1 MTADIEF
8 EGTYTQVLKL
18 LELIDGNQQKIVSS
32 ELELGG
38 KKSLSST
45 EENKNPELTSGK
57 IKLRFYQVKDV
68 ERYVTLESNVDKTPI
83 QFANWQSPFA
93 IPTWQA
99 GSISVTTAGG
109 GTDATGNK
117 GSLGAATT
125 NTTSN
130 ANANSST
137 NLAPSYLE
145 QLSTQSSRNDG
156 LSAYYNSST
165 IYLSLIHISE
175 PTRPY

>member
-45 EENKNPELTSGK
+45 EENKNPDLTSGK

-68 ERYVTLESNVDKTPI
+68 ERYVTLWRVMSIRRLFNLPI
-83 QFANWQSPFA
+83 
-93 IPTWQA
+93 
-99 GSISVTTAGG
+99 
-109 GTDATGNK
+109 
-117 GSLGAATT
+117 GSLHLRFRLGRQA
-125 NTTSN
+125 
-130 ANANSST
+130 
-137 NLAPSYLE
+137 LYL
-145 QLSTQSSRNDG
+145 
-156 LSAYYNSST
+156 
-165 IYLSLIHISE
+165 
-175 PTRPY
+175 